1 MKTTRYAF
9 LLILSLGLFS
19 NGAGHGSQAGADFKQ
34 YWEKFKAAVIKVD
47 KNTVA
52 SLTRYPLSMSYGIRS
67 IKTKA
72 ELLRR
77 YREVFNQ
84 QTDAAKCF
92 ASKEPEKNETNPKR
106 FTIVCPDAAGND
118 VVAFDFALGKTG
130 WRFVGLDN
138 YNE

>member
-1 MKTTRYAF
+1 MKMRKTITIV
-9 LLILSLGLFS
+9 LLSLVLLGTS
-19 NGAGHGSQAGADFKQ
+19 GAAQGEADFKVF
-34 YWEKFKAAVIKVD
+34 WEKFKTAVIKTD

-52 SLTRYPLSMSYGIRS
+52 SLTKYPLGMSYGIRS

-77 YREVFNQ
+77 YREVFSQ

-92 ASKEPEKNETNPKR
+92 ASKEPGKNETNPKR
-106 FTIVCPDAAGND
+106 FTVVCPNEAGD
-118 VVAFDFALGKTG
+118 EVVAFDFEWTKTG
-130 WRFVGLDN
+130 WRFVSLDN